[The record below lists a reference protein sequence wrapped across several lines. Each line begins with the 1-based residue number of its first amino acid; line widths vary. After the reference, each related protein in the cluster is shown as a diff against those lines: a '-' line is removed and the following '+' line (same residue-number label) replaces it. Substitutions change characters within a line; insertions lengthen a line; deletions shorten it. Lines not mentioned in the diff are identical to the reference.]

1 MMQTI
6 KLKFFILLFN
16 LLFFSF
22 NIKAQEFIII
32 QSTTSTRDSGFYD
45 YLLPKFQEKFDIEV
59 RVIAVGTG
67 QAIKNAKNCDADLLL
82 VHHKPSEVDFL
93 KQGFGLYRKEIMYN
107 DYVIIGPKNDP
118 INLKNEKSIKEAL
131 KKILLNNFN
140 FITRGDDSGTNKKEK
155 ELWRMTGIQP
165 NPKED
170 RWYIDIGQGMG
181 AALNIAV
188 NKNAYTVSDRASWL
202 NFLNKQNHEI
212 ILENNP
218 KLYNFYGLIPLNP
231 LKCPKVKKNKS
242 KKFIDWISSIE
253 GKQLINNFK
262 IKGKQLF
269 FSVD

>member
-118 INLKNEKSIKEAL
+118 INFIHNEVGYNLRMTNLHAAIGLSQIKHL
-131 KKILLNNFN
+131 KKIINKRKKIHKAYLKNINPIPGLKLLRQTKNSFSNF
-140 FITRGDDSGTNKKEK
+140 
-155 ELWRMTGIQP
+155 
-165 NPKED
+165 
-170 RWYIDIGQGMG
+170 
-181 AALNIAV
+181 
-188 NKNAYTVSDRASWL
+188 WL
-202 NFLNKQNHEI
+202 NVLKVDESKFCSSKTKLIKHLLSKGIEVRSVWFPNHLQKPFI
-212 ILENNP
+212 
-218 KLYNFYGLIPLNP
+218 
-231 LKCPKVKKNKS
+231 KNES
-242 KKFIDWISSIE
+242 Y
-253 GKQLINNFK
+253 K
-262 IKGKQLF
+262 IKNSHKLFKKSLCLPSSYTLSNKQLF
-269 FSVD
+269 LWL